1 MGKGSITTRDLLS
14 TIAPTLAFMALIIAL
29 DKLRPQTLIGW
40 VGIISI
46 GLVVMM
52 AGVRER

>member
-1 MGKGSITTRDLLS
+1 MRVTTRDLLS
-14 TIAPTLAFMALIIAL
+14 TIPPTLAFMVVIIAL

-52 AGVRER
+52 AAVRER

>member
-1 MGKGSITTRDLLS
+1 MPTKRDLLS

-29 DKLRPQTLIGW
+29 DKLRPQTMLGW